1 MEDLRIVWVKR
12 WRVASLA
19 VLFEWDF
26 WRSRYYRSRKAFHWS
41 CCSSRYFERDFA
53 SATHYDRYYYCGDDD
68 AAAAAAAEAG
78 C

>member
-12 WRVASLA
+12 WRAASLA

-26 WRSRYYRSRKAFHWS
+26 CRSRYYRLRKAFHSS
-41 CCSSRYFERDFA
+41 CCSSRYFERGFA
-53 SATHYDRYYYCGDDD
+53 FATHYGHYYCGDDD
-68 AAAAAAAEAG
+68 AAAGEAG